1 MMNLQVMGKNLYYK
15 SKIIVKKKKTNTPHV
30 EDFPF
35 KL

>member
-1 MMNLQVMGKNLYYK
+1 MMNLQVIRKNLYYK
-15 SKIIVKKKKTNTPHV
+15 SKIIVKKKNNPHV

>member
-1 MMNLQVMGKNLYYK
+1 MMNLQVIRKNLYYK
-15 SKIIVKKKKTNTPHV
+15 SKIIVKKKKKNPHV